1 MVISWLG
8 EYNIR
13 MNFSIK
19 YLTTGKN
26 KNEELSFFSLPVN
39 IYTSFSSF
47 YFWQREANDTVIGM
61 SKIALDFDSVS
72 MGSGF
77 SFQFESATC

>member
-13 MNFSIK
+13 MNFSII
-19 YLTTGKN
+19 YLKQGW
-26 KNEELSFFSLPVN
+26 EEEWEIVFFFLPVN
-39 IYTSFSSF
+39 IYTSFSNFSF
-47 YFWQREANDTVIGM
+47 WRREANDTVIGIL
-61 SKIALDFDSVS
+61 KIALDFDSVS

-77 SFQFESATC
+77 SLQFESATC